1 MSETELRD
9 RFAIAAMESLSAI
22 IWADRDIY
30 DTEKDVMVQLAKSA
44 YEMADVMLQQREFN
58 KSEQN

>member
-22 IWADRDIY
+22 IWAHGDIY
-30 DTEKDVMVQLAKSA
+30 ATEKDVMVQIAKSS
-44 YEMADVMLQQREFN
+44 YEMADAMLQARFDLEG
-58 KSEQN
+58 KI